1 MQLLPRLRRA
11 AAVLIPSLLVAGMVH
26 QDALART
33 QEANVISVVPLSIST
48 VEEAPANFRGGLLLA
63 TDGNFYGISL
73 AGGKSIGAIARIT
86 PAGVLTVVH
95 SLQNSDEGYDA
106 YAGMM
111 QAADG
116 NFYGTTFHGGEKG
129 GGVVY
134 RLTPDG
140 TYTVLRHLG
149 ENKLD
154 AYFPYTGLVQAG
166 DGNLY
171 GTSLRGGTNDKGT
184 IFRISLPDNQFTLLH
199 SFSGAD
205 GENPEGTLI
214 VGADGNLYGTT
225 LQGGSDSRGT
235 IYRLSIAGSA
245 VVTSLY
251 SFPSL
256 GAFNDNGQAT
266 NATGA
271 NPRAGL
277 LLAAD
282 GNFYGTAYQG
292 GPAGW
297 GTLFR
302 MTPAGAVT
310 LVHSFTGPLAGGAYP
325 QAPVVQDADG
335 NLYGTTEMGGGLHRG
350 TAWRVSPAGQFNML
364 HSFTGGTF
372 DGSNPWAPLLITGGK
387 IYGVSMTG
395 NVPGSANAGAVFQL
409 DLGTSGVL
417 PVELSVSPTEITVG
431 ASATLTWSAAA
442 GSTSCATSMIPGT
455 TWSDNPGTSGSLSVT
470 PATPGPYTYM
480 LTCTDAASVVR
491 TAYAALPVKAP
502 PSETVDGGEGGGAL
516 SVPVLLLLGALALRK
531 KKF

>member
-11 AAVLIPSLLVAGMVH
+11 AAVLIPSLLLAGLVH
-26 QDALART
+26 RDALART
-33 QEANVISVVPLSIST
+33 QDANVISVVPLSVSAVT
-48 VEEAPANFRGGLLLA
+48 EAPSNIRGGLLLA
-63 TDGNFYGISL
+63 SDGNFYAISL

-86 PAGVLTVVH
+86 PAGELTVVH

-106 YAGMM
+106 YAGLM
-111 QAADG
+111 QATDG
-116 NFYGTTFHGGEKG
+116 NIYGTTFHGGEKG
-129 GGVVY
+129 GGVVF

-140 TYTVLRHLG
+140 TYSVLRHLG
-149 ENKLD
+149 QTKLD
-154 AYFPYTGLVQAG
+154 AYFPYTGLVQAA
-166 DGNLY
+166 DGHLY
-171 GTSLRGGTNDKGT
+171 GTTLRGGTNDKGT
-184 IFRISLPDNQFTLLH
+184 IFQITLPDGAYRILH
-199 SFSGAD
+199 SFSGTD

-235 IYRLSIAGSA
+235 IYRVTTAGA
-245 VVTSLY
+245 VTSLY

-277 LLAAD
+277 MLAAD

-310 LVHSFTGPLAGGAYP
+310 LVHSFTGPLTGGAYP
-325 QAPVVQDADG
+325 QAGVVQDADG

-350 TAWRVSPAGQFNML
+350 TAWRVSPAGQFTLL
-364 HSFTGGTF
+364 HGFTGGTF
-372 DGSNPWAPLLITGGK
+372 DGSTPYAPLLIAGGN
-387 IYGVSMTG
+387 IYGVTMSG
-395 NVPGSANAGAVFQL
+395 AVAGSANSGAVFRL
-409 DLGTSGVL
+409 DVGTGGVL
-417 PVELSVSPTEITVG
+417 PVELSVSPAEITIG
-431 ASATLTWSAAA
+431 ASATLTWSSPSA
-442 GSTSCATSMIPGT
+442 TSCGTSVVPGT
-455 TWSDNPGTSGSLSVT
+455 TWSDSPGISGTQSVT

-491 TAYAALPVKAP
+491 TAYAALPVRAP
-502 PSETVDGGEGGGAL
+502 PSQTVDGGEGGGAL